1 MSWPSAVWLA
11 MFESVNRA
19 IDFFG
24 TLAKRKSSSKSDDTT
39 DAQAARAGTAA
50 GAAAREA
57 SHIVES
63 KTKR

>member
-1 MSWPSAVWLA
+1 MSWPSSVWLA

-24 TLAKRKSSSKSDDTT
+24 TLAKGKSSKKTDDAT
-39 DAQAARAGTAA
+39 DAEAARAGTAA

-63 KTKR
+63 KKKR